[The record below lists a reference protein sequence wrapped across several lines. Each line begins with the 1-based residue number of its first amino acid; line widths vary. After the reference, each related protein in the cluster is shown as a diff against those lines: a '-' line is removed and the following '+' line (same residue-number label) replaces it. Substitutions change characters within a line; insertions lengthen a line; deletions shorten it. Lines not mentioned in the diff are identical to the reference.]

1 MPPWFLKMFAVKLA
15 PILTNIFQSSIEQ
28 GSLPRQWKE
37 ANICAIFKKGKKETP
52 DSYRPVS
59 LTSVTCKILEHIIH
73 SHIMGHFEANEV
85 LVDSQHGF
93 RAKRSTETQLIVT
106 IDDIARALDKGKP
119 FIWQYWTSQRHL
131 IKYPMKGY

>member
-1 MPPWFLKMFAVKLA
+1 MKQLQNLMPNKTKGPDQLPPLFLKIFAIKLA

-37 ANICAIFKKGKKETP
+37 ANICAIFKKGKKEAP

-59 LTSVTCKILEHIIH
+59 LTSVACKILEHIIH

-85 LVDSQHGF
+85 LVDSQHGL
-93 RAKRSTETQLIVT
+93 RGNVQQKQN
-106 IDDIARALDKGKP
+106 
-119 FIWQYWTSQRHL
+119 
-131 IKYPMKGY
+131 